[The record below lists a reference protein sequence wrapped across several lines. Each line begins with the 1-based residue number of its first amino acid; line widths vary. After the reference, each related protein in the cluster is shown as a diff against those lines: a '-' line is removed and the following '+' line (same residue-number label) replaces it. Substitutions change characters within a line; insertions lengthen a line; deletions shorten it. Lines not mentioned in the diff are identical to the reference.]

1 MVIPEEIIESRS
13 FLERA
18 DKANDIV
25 TKLSFLQDGFDL
37 LDSYI
42 DDFPGQNI
50 NLINNLKK
58 THTLSALNQL
68 NLLQNIEMS
77 VWLDYF
83 LFFNGYFKFESG
95 SGIQQDRNLEKRY
108 IIFEDFW
115 IDVFK
120 KVIVKSILQIK
131 NHKK

>member
-18 DKANDIV
+18 DKANDIG
-25 TKLSFLQDGFDL
+25 TKLNFLQDGFDL
-37 LDSYI
+37 LDSYM

-50 NLINNLKK
+50 NLINNLKE

-83 LFFNGYFKFESG
+83 LFFNGYFKFESD
-95 SGIQQDRNLEKRY
+95 SRIQQDRDLEKRY
-108 IIFEDFW
+108 IIFENFW
-115 IDVFK
+115 IGVFK
-120 KVIVKSILQIK
+120 KVIAKSILQIK
-131 NHKK
+131 NHKE